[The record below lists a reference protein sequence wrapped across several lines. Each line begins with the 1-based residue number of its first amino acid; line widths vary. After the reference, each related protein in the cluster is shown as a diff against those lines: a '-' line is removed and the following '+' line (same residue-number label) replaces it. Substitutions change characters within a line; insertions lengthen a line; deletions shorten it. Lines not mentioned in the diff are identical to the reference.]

1 MRPGIGGIL
10 GNSLLPI
17 GIVYGVSAQNGLS
30 RAEKAIHENVIDH
43 AAEKKLRRAML
54 AAEDQKL
61 EGAANALLLRNE
73 DHAAALRALTE
84 EGHTAAADAGN
95 EKPKPHPKRRG
106 KKDGVKIEVPFPIRP
121 G

>member
-1 MRPGIGGIL
+1 
-10 GNSLLPI
+10 
-17 GIVYGVSAQNGLS
+17 
-30 RAEKAIHENVIDH
+30 
-43 AAEKKLRRAML
+43 ML

-84 EGHTAAADAGN
+84 KDHAAAADAGN
-95 EKPKPHPKRRG
+95 EKPKPHPKRCG
-106 KKDGVKIEVPFPIRP
+106 KKDGEEIEVPFPIRP